1 MHSYRDLKAWQK
13 AMDLVETTYILTRSW
28 PREELYGLTSQLR
41 RAVVSVPANIAE
53 GQGRQG
59 SGEFLHHLSIANGS
73 LHEVETHIVIAERLG
88 YIEMAVSR
96 QLAAQCAEIGRLM
109 YGLMRSLRAG
119 SEQSKGK

>member
-1 MHSYRDLKAWQK
+1 MHSSRDLRAWQK
-13 AMDLVETTYILTRSW
+13 AMDPVETTYMLTRLW

-59 SGEFLHHLSIANGS
+59 SGEFLHHLAIANGS

-88 YIEMAVSR
+88 YIEMAISH
-96 QLAAQCAEIGRLM
+96 QLAVQYAEIGRLI

-119 SEQSKGK
+119 SKQSEDK